1 MGDPELRSDE
11 TVLLRTQGVYVK
23 SIPFE
28 GVLTNKRIIL
38 VDRAKN
44 LLPQKEIP
52 LVTIKDIEPGENAI
66 RDQIITLSVLAR
78 SGETRQMILTFS
90 RQTGGNRIKERNEWL
105 KMLKE
110 NTSSSFEQ
118 VIRKLIP
125 GVGQAPKK
133 SHQTAPSRIE
143 VISSPAL
150 QKVPVAAKTTV
161 RKNTESIP
169 PVKKIPESRPE
180 PAPPSTAAEES
191 GASVPSFG
199 TYCSRCGN
207 RVPAGSGFCNRCGT
221 QIVVPGSRAASTP
234 PAAAIPQ
241 PADSEPVAGKI
252 KPIDEDIR
260 AIPRIER
267 SAVTVPPDHPPREVP
282 REPKNE
288 PGIPREQEPAA
299 PLQET
304 APPGSDFNLPA
315 TDEKPE
321 PAQPVIIDSQYSE
334 SLPSAGKPPAPQKLR
349 ERFRFKPGKQAT
361 LGIIVIIIIIAVVL
375 GGIFLSP
382 MILKGGWKTPDNST
396 APITVPTTPKPS
408 GTFILPTEKPV
419 GIVPTDG
426 ISVHINYLGGWKGSY
441 GMPSALQLVTK
452 SGDQFY
458 LVENATGTV
467 QASFEKLDGSTK
479 HALLV
484 EIYKNGNLLTSGN
497 TSAGFGKITLSV
509 DTTTGVA
516 AIPKVSTS
524 TLTGVGTSNSTPT
537 ASKTGNATV
546 ISTTTTALKIT
557 TVKTTTPVT
566 NTTTAAQ

>member
-38 VDRAKN
+38 IDRAKN

-52 LVTIKDIEPGENAI
+52 LVTIKDIKPDENAI

-90 RQTGGNRIKERNEWL
+90 RQTGGNRIRERDEWV

-110 NTSSSFEQ
+110 NTSSSFDQ
-118 VIRKLIP
+118 IVRKVIP
-125 GVGQAPKK
+125 GAGQAPKK
-133 SHQTAPSRIE
+133 STPTVPPRIE
-143 VISSPAL
+143 VISSPML
-150 QKVPVAAKTTV
+150 RKVPAAEKTPV
-161 RKNTESIP
+161 KKEMESIQ
-169 PVKKIPESRPE
+169 PVKKIIESRPD
-180 PAPPSTAAEES
+180 PAPPSTGGEES

-207 RVPAGSGFCNRCGT
+207 RVPDGSGFCNRCGS
-221 QIVVPGSRAASTP
+221 QIVFAGSKAASSP
-234 PAAAIPQ
+234 PAETLPRPPDPETA
-241 PADSEPVAGKI
+241 STKI

-260 AIPRIER
+260 TIPRFAR
-267 SAVTVPPDHPPREVP
+267 SGVTVLPDPPLEVP
-282 REPKNE
+282 QEPKDE
-288 PGIPREQEPAA
+288 PGVPTEQEPAYT
-299 PLQET
+299 LEET
-304 APPGSDFNLPA
+304 VPHGSDLSNPM

-321 PAQPVIIDSQYSE
+321 PVSTVSTPSQNSE
-334 SLPSAGKPPAPQKLR
+334 SMPPAGEPPTPKKPR
-349 ERFRFKPGKQAT
+349 EGLSFKFNKKTVP
-361 LGIIVIIIIIAVVL
+361 GIIAGIIIVAVIL
-375 GGIFLSP
+375 GVFFLYP
-382 MILKGGWKTPDNST
+382 MLSTGGGKTLDNST
-396 APITVPTTPKPS
+396 APTAVPTTPKPS
-408 GTFILPTEKPV
+408 GTFILPTETNV
-419 GIVPTDG
+419 GIVPTTG
-426 ISVHINYLGGWKGSY
+426 IYVHINYLGGWKGSY
-441 GMPSALQLVTK
+441 GTPSALRLLTN
-452 SGDQFY
+452 SGDRFY
-458 LVENATGTV
+458 QVENATGTV
-467 QASFEKLDGSTK
+467 QATFEKLDGSTK

-497 TSAGFGKITLSV
+497 TSAGFGKVTISV

-524 TLTGVGTSNSTPT
+524 TLTGVGTSNSIPT
-537 ASKTGNATV
+537 TSQTGNATV

-557 TVKTTTPVT
+557 TVKTTAPVI